1 MTLGTT
7 TDIQHSTTLTRR
19 TSVGATPETKM
30 LYLHVKSEHKLLE
43 VAKKKKDQVSDWGF
57 TSTCVDDNEH
67 ITANVFFISGGN
79 TLLYLDAKCK
89 MNGTQ
94 SRDLKS
100 ANKH

>member
-43 VAKKKKDQVSDWGF
+43 VAKQKGPSFHCFQLGV
-57 TSTCVDDNEH
+57 H
-67 ITANVFFISGGN
+67 IHMR
-79 TLLYLDAKCK
+79 L
-89 MNGTQ
+89 
-94 SRDLKS
+94 
-100 ANKH
+100 

>member
-43 VAKKKKDQVSDWGF
+43 VAKKKRTKFPLFPIGGSHPHVLMIMS
-57 TSTCVDDNEH
+57 TSQQMFSSSQEEIPYYTWMQ
-67 ITANVFFISGGN
+67 NV
-79 TLLYLDAKCK
+79 
-89 MNGTQ
+89 
-94 SRDLKS
+94 R
-100 ANKH
+100 